1 MSGTLDG
8 RVAVVTGA
16 SRGIGREVA
25 RLFAAEG
32 AAVVVAARST
42 AQHPGRLPG
51 TIDETVS
58 SITASGG
65 RAIAVEADLT
75 EPGDREHLIAVA
87 EQAFGTV
94 DILVNNAAITYFS
107 PASEFRPDRARLMF
121 DIGVHAPLHLCQLV
135 LPGMRSSGRGWICNV
150 TSDVA
155 RHPRV
160 PPSRHGATGTTTVY
174 GMCKSALE
182 RLTTGL
188 AAEVYGSGVAVNALG
203 PTKVVP
209 TPGTIFHGV
218 TSESDPNSESPA
230 VMAMAAL
237 SLCSADPGSLTG
249 RIVHSQEI
257 LAELGIVFP
266 AIGAMSDG

>member
-1 MSGTLDG
+1 MSGLLDG

-16 SRGIGREVA
+16 SRGIGREIA
-25 RLFAAEG
+25 YRFAAEG
-32 AAVVVAARST
+32 AAVVAAARST
-42 AQHPGRLPG
+42 ARHPGRLPG
-51 TIDETVS
+51 TLDETIG
-58 SITASGG
+58 SIAAVGG
-65 RAIAVEADLT
+65 RAIAVEADLAK
-75 EPGDREHLIAVA
+75 PGDREHLIAVA
-87 EQAFGTV
+87 EQSFGPV

-107 PASEFRPDRARLMF
+107 PVSEFRSDRAGLMF
-121 DIGVHAPLHLCQLV
+121 EIGVHAPMHLCQLV
-135 LPGMRSSGRGWICNV
+135 LPGDAVEGRGWICNI

-188 AAEVYGSGVAVNALG
+188 AAEVYSSGVAVNAVG

-218 TSESDPNSESPA
+218 TSESDPKSESPQ

-237 SLCSADPGSLTG
+237 CLCSADPVSLTG

-257 LAELGIVFP
+257 LAELGVEIP

>member
-1 MSGTLDG
+1 MSGVLDG

-16 SRGIGREVA
+16 SRGIGREIA
-25 RLFAAEG
+25 GQFAAEG
-32 AAVVVAARST
+32 AAVVVTARST
-42 AQHPGRLPG
+42 ARHPGRLPG
-51 TIDETVS
+51 TLDETVGW
-58 SITASGG
+58 ITAMGG
-65 RAIAVEADLT
+65 RAIAVEADLAK
-75 EPGDREHLIAVA
+75 PDDREQLIATA
-87 EQAFGTV
+87 EQALGPV

-107 PASEFRPDRARLMF
+107 PASELRPDRGELMF
-121 DIGVHAPLHLCQLV
+121 EIGVHAPLHLSQLV
-135 LPGMRSSGRGWICNV
+135 LPGMRSRGRGWICNI

-188 AAEVYGSGVAVNALG
+188 AAEVYASGIAVNAVG

-209 TPGTIFHGV
+209 TPGTVFHGV
-218 TSESDPNSESPA
+218 TSESDPKSESPG
-230 VMAMAAL
+230 VIAMAAL
-237 SLCSADPGSLTG
+237 CLCSADPVSLTG

-257 LAELGIVFP
+257 LAELGVDIPV
-266 AIGAMSDG
+266 IGAMSDG